1 MLPVDRYPHFPES
14 AADALARAAQ
24 LAEWRRA
31 PAVTAPLF
39 EDLDTEGARSIVRS
53 WLEQE
58 PAGGWL
64 DAERSARLLASYG
77 VRVVTTRQA
86 TTADEAAAAAD
97 DLGYPVV
104 LKAGAPDLVHKT
116 DVGGVRLGLDSGDAV
131 REAFAAMQATLGDRM
146 GDALVQPMAAP
157 GIELIVGV
165 THDPLFG
172 PLVLLGM
179 GGVAAE
185 LMRDT
190 ALRIVPVTVLD
201 AHQMV
206 RSLRSSPLL
215 FGYRNTA
222 EVDVAAIEAVLLRIG
237 QLAEDVPELAE
248 LDCNPLVASA
258 TGALVLDVKLRLEPR
273 AAPSG
278 FAVDL

>member
-1 MLPVDRYPHFPES
+1 
-14 AADALARAAQ
+14 
-24 LAEWRRA
+24 
-31 PAVTAPLF
+31 
-39 EDLDTEGARSIVRS
+39 
-53 WLEQE
+53 
-58 PAGGWL
+58 
-64 DAERSARLLASYG
+64 
-77 VRVVTTRQA
+77 
-86 TTADEAAAAAD
+86 
-97 DLGYPVV
+97 
-104 LKAGAPDLVHKT
+104 
-116 DVGGVRLGLDSGDAV
+116 
-131 REAFAAMQATLGDRM
+131 MQASLGERM
-146 GDALVQPMAAP
+146 GGALVQPMVAP

-172 PLVLLGM
+172 PLVLFGM

-185 LMRDT
+185 LTRDT
-190 ALRIVPVTVLD
+190 ALRIVPVTVFD

-222 EVDVAAIEAVLLRIG
+222 EVDVAAIEDVVLRIG
-237 QLAEDVPELAE
+237 QLAEEIPELAE

-278 FAVDL
+278 FVVDR